1 MKDTIKSQKRKALRG
16 TLRLPGIS
24 KDIVIKKRIGEGAS
38 CICYDVRAKAP
49 GDEEKHM
56 LLKQF
61 YPQPQLAETVI
72 TQKDGMLDI
81 AGYAHNEALQTLGA
95 AFENAYSLQ
104 NRLAGGEAKRFIVA
118 PHEKLFLGA
127 TKYVLYEADWGDSL
141 EKNAPRTL
149 SQILSVG
156 HQTALALS
164 ALHRQG
170 VLYMDVKPENLLWVN
185 RQVIKLFDFDA
196 AVELAKLADLHSL
209 RASTDRPELIA
220 PEIRSMQC
228 FEQNK
233 GLYLT
238 PRVDIFSLGGMLF
251 HYLMGRPLTDEDSRS
266 LAFDSPFKKRFSEHY
281 RGQLG
286 AAEQQRLLDI
296 LKKCI
301 CAPVGQ
307 RYQNADALASD
318 LETLIADLHA
328 TKKVSRI
335 DPRKVDRNLVAAYF
349 LDENPLYRYVRTCE
363 DKKVLDIMLVGEG
376 STGGASMREVFF
388 KNIFACAQML
398 DVRMRFHMVADNAKE
413 FAQRLLTKMPLLQS
427 TVTVTFPMDEE
438 DGKDLPQ
445 CVIDQN
451 IVESPLAELYI
462 YPVHIEPKDPC
473 GDIAYLVGEYLQTWP
488 GCFLLMED
496 NEEDNFAMAMQLKD
510 ACTVPTLI
518 GVGDRRGD
526 GFDLRDIEDTRYA
539 CVVPFSYDGVRGKH
553 ESMFG
558 VDIRERAL
566 KIHTHYAKGNDER
579 ITAKEIEADFE
590 DPRDNCYNLRSSL
603 RSALAVPYKLDA
615 CGIYGNAD
623 IPGLFWEKA
632 LAANA
637 TAKRLLGQLM
647 WLEHRSW
654 QAFLIAEGWQCM
666 DLDTMTQNAYC
677 TLSRH
682 KDSKNK
688 LHPCLCASHITKT
701 VLPLSTWDLDK
712 WDDPAHDLSRLDPL
726 DKMSVTLHRV
736 CNDRIKAMAANG
748 EPAQTLKKLEDAAAL
763 CGAVSHARAKE
774 LTAICQRMRDS
785 EPNINA
791 LFSRVCKEL
800 EEAVKGD
807 TAQDA
812 LNTDQRHALARL
824 KDLQALMEVVE
835 ERNLYHDY
843 KGSDEDVILA
853 IPFIMLQKPIKR
865 VYKLWS
871 KRPWENIVSSLFI
884 EPQELV
890 LVLPDSEALPQSGDG
905 TIENLQALFALRGN
919 TEISITAMHLSYLK
933 RTRKESV
940 LDITGASA
948 RFLYDALQETLLPR
962 HLIAYEKGCLHD
974 IGGSYPNI
982 RFYNHKRTLTVQE
995 TIAIT
1000 GSRVYANRGQNQL
1013 ESLHDDVLKLW
1024 KIAEEHPRWNLLCG
1038 ILKRC
1043 SGAELPLTAPDPNN
1057 LPAACTYTSQTT
1069 AALGD
1074 LNRSGLSQVLAR
1086 LQHSGV
1092 IHSFTLPNA
1101 AGPVT
1106 VQAWQESGDYRGFP
1120 MASFEKLMA
1129 AAADRS
1135 AMADRFTLT
1144 QKPNYMDP
1152 RMPLHCICDRHLGFA
1167 ASLTVQTDY
1176 SGNETGVR
1184 IPQTNFFGVE
1194 DREPIERGR
1203 IYSWEIEN
1211 LVNALHTAGLL
1222 LETAPNIPLC
1232 HNSGNTVKLD
1242 FRFASEA
1249 VRECLSTEGNVL
1261 EAFAYHTIRRMN
1273 LFDDVQLSVNIHW
1286 AEDGVAG
1293 AASTNEVDLICT
1305 KGVRTYFLS
1314 CKKRTNL
1321 SKDFLTEIVY
1331 EADHFGVDGVP
1342 VMLTTAR
1349 KNWNEAVFA
1358 RAERMQLPCVLLQL
1372 RANPTPPNRNHLE
1385 KELRRITREY

>member
-1 MKDTIKSQKRKALRG
+1 MMKDTVKSRKRKALRG
-16 TLRLPGIS
+16 TLRLPGLS
-24 KDIVIKKRIGEGAS
+24 KDIVIRKKIGEGAS
-38 CICYDVRAKAP
+38 CLCYDVRAKAP

-72 TQKDGMLDI
+72 TVQDGMLNI
-81 AGYAHNEALQTLGA
+81 AGYAHDAALQKLGT
-95 AFENAYSLQ
+95 AFEDAYVLQ

-118 PHEKLFLGA
+118 PYEKLFFGE

-149 SQILSVG
+149 SQILNVG
-156 HQTALALS
+156 YQTALALS
-164 ALHRQG
+164 ALHSQG

-196 AVELAKLADLHSL
+196 AVELDKLADLHTL

-220 PEIRSMQC
+220 PEIRDMQC

-233 GLYLT
+233 SLYLT

-251 HYLMGRPLTDEDSRS
+251 AYLMGRALTVEDSRE
-266 LAFDSPFKKRFSEHY
+266 LNFDGQFKKRFSEQY
-281 RGQLG
+281 RGQLSG
-286 AAEQQRLLDI
+286 AEQQRLLTV

-301 CAPVGQ
+301 CQNVGG
-307 RYQNADALASD
+307 RYQNAAALASD
-318 LETLIADLHA
+318 LECLIADLHA
-328 TKKVSRI
+328 TKKARPV

-349 LDENPLYRYVRTCE
+349 LDENPLYRYVRKCGE
-363 DKKVLDIMLVGEG
+363 DKVLDIMMVGEG

-398 DVRMRFHMVADNAKE
+398 DVRMRFHFVADNAKA
-413 FAQRLLTKMPLLQS
+413 FAQRLFANMPLLKS
-427 TVTVTFPMDEE
+427 TVTLHFPMDEA
-438 DGKDLPQ
+438 DAQDLPQ
-445 CVIDQN
+445 CVLDEN
-451 IVESPLAELYI
+451 IVESPLCELYI
-462 YPVHIEPKDPC
+462 YPVHIDCNDPC
-473 GDIAYLVGEYLQTWP
+473 GDIAYLVKEYLQCWP

-496 NEEDNFAMAMQLKD
+496 NEDDNLTMALQLKD

-518 GVGDRRGD
+518 GMGDRRGD
-526 GFDLRDIEDTRYA
+526 GYDLRDIDDTRFA

-553 ESMFG
+553 ESLFG

-566 KIHTHYAKGNDER
+566 KIHTHYVKGTNER
-579 ITAKEIEADFE
+579 ATRQEIEQDFE
-590 DPRDNCYNLRSSL
+590 DPSGDNYNLRSSL

-623 IPGLFWEKA
+623 IPMLFWQKA
-632 LAANA
+632 LASRTDAK
-637 TAKRLLGQLM
+637 KRLSQLM

-654 QAFLIAEGWQCM
+654 QAFLIAEGWQYM
-666 DLDTMTQNAYC
+666 DLDTMTREAYGN
-677 TLSRH
+677 LFNH
-682 KDSKNK
+682 KDKKKK
-688 LHPCLCASHITKT
+688 LHPCLCASRVSKQP
-701 VLPLSTWDLDK
+701 LPLAAWDLDQ
-712 WDDPAHDLSRLDPL
+712 WRDPATDLSALDPL

-736 CNDRIKAMAANG
+736 CNDRIAAMARSG
-748 EPAQTLKKLEDAAAL
+748 EPAATLKKLEDAAYT
-763 CGAVSHARAKE
+763 CGEIAHARAKE
-774 LTAICQRMRDS
+774 LTAICQRMRDA

-791 LFSRVCKEL
+791 LFDRVCNEL
-800 EEAVKGD
+800 SQAIRGETEKD
-807 TAQDA
+807 S
-812 LNTDQRHALARL
+812 LNTDQRHAAARL
-824 KDLQALMEVVE
+824 KDLQSLMEVVK
-835 ERNLYHDY
+835 ERNLNHDY
-843 KGSDEDVILA
+843 KGSDEDVIRA

-865 VYKLWS
+865 VYKLYS
-871 KRPWENIVSSLFI
+871 QRPWENIVSSLFI

-890 LVLPDSEALPQSGDG
+890 LVLPDSQPLPQPGDG
-905 TIENLQALFALRGN
+905 TIEDLQALFTLRGN
-919 TEISITAMHLSYLK
+919 TDIAISAVHFADLK

-948 RFLYDALQETLLPR
+948 RLLYDALQEKLLPKQ
-962 HLIAYEKGCLHD
+962 LISYEKGQLHD
-974 IGGSYPNI
+974 VGNSCPNI
-982 RFYNHKRTLTVQE
+982 RFYHHKRTLTVQE

-1000 GSRVYANRGQNQL
+1000 GSRVYTNRGQNQL
-1013 ESLHDDVLKLW
+1013 ESLHDDVFKLW

-1038 ILKRC
+1038 ILKRR
-1043 SGAELPLTAPDPNN
+1043 SSAELPLTAPDPSN
-1057 LPAACTYTSQTT
+1057 LPPACTYTSQMT

-1074 LNRSGLSQVLAR
+1074 LTRSGLCAVLDKLRAAD
-1086 LQHSGV
+1086 V
-1092 IHSFTLPNA
+1092 IQGYTLPNA
-1101 AGPVT
+1101 AGPIT
-1106 VQAWQESGDYRGFP
+1106 VQAWQEMGDYRGFP
-1120 MASFEKLMA
+1120 MAAFEKLMA
-1129 AAADRS
+1129 ICADPS
-1135 AMADRFTLT
+1135 AGPERFTVI

-1152 RMPLHCICDRHLGFA
+1152 RMPLHCVCDRHLGFIA
-1167 ASLTVQTDY
+1167 TLSVQQDNY
-1176 SGNETGVR
+1176 GNDVVR
-1184 IPQTNFFGVE
+1184 IPSTNFFGVE
-1194 DREPIERGR
+1194 DREPIERGK
-1203 IYSWEIEN
+1203 IYATEVEE
-1211 LVNALHTAGLL
+1211 LVNALHSEGLL
-1222 LETAPNIPLC
+1222 LEAAPNIPLC
-1232 HNSGNTVKLD
+1232 QCTPTNVKLQ

-1286 AEDGVAG
+1286 AEDGVQG

-1321 SKDFLTEIVY
+1321 NKDFLTEILY

-1358 RAERMQLPCVLLQL
+1358 RAERMQLPCVALKLM
-1372 RANPTPPNRNHLE
+1372 ANPTPDNRSWLE
-1385 KELRRITREY
+1385 RELRRICREY

>member
-1 MKDTIKSQKRKALRG
+1 MKDTVKSQKRKALRG

-24 KDIVIKKRIGEGAS
+24 KDIVIQKKIGEGAS
-38 CICYDVRAKAP
+38 CICYDVRTKAP
-49 GDEEKHM
+49 GDEDKHM

-72 TQKDGMLDI
+72 TQQDGILNI
-81 AGYAHNEALQTLGA
+81 AGYAHNEALQSLGA
-95 AFENAYSLQ
+95 AFEDAYSLQ

-118 PHEKLFLGA
+118 PYEKLFLGE

-149 SQILSVG
+149 SQILSVA

-196 AVELAKLADLHSL
+196 AVELDKLSGLHSL

-233 GLYLT
+233 SLYLT

-251 HYLMGRPLTDEDSRS
+251 AYLMGRPLTDDDSRG
-266 LAFDSPFKKRFSEHY
+266 LAFDGQFRKRFSEHY
-281 RGQLG
+281 RGQLS

-296 LKKCI
+296 LKKCV
-301 CAPVGQ
+301 AARVGS

-318 LETLIADLHA
+318 LEGLIADLHA
-328 TKKVSRI
+328 TKKARRV

-349 LDENPLYRYVRTCE
+349 LDENPLYRYVRTCN

-376 STGGASMREVFF
+376 STEGASMREVFF

-398 DVRMRFHMVADNAKE
+398 AVTMRFHIVADNAKE
-413 FAQRLLTKMPLLQS
+413 FAQRLLTNMPLLQS
-427 TVTVTFPMDEE
+427 TVTISFPMDEE

-451 IVESPLAELYI
+451 IVESPLAQLYI
-462 YPVHIEPKDPC
+462 YPVHIAPKDPC

-488 GCFLLMED
+488 GCFLLMEG

-526 GFDLRDIEDTRYA
+526 GFDLRDIDDTRYA

-566 KIHTHYAKGNDER
+566 KIHTHYAKGNNER
-579 ITAKEIEADFE
+579 VTRQEIEKDFD
-590 DPRDNCYNLRSSL
+590 DPSGDSYNLRSSL

-637 TAKRLLGQLM
+637 DAKKLLGQLM

-666 DLDTMTQNAYC
+666 DLATLEQNAYGA
-677 TLSRH
+677 LSRH
-682 KDSKNK
+682 KDNTNK

-701 VLPLSTWDLDK
+701 VLPLSKWDLDK
-712 WDDPAHDLSRLDPL
+712 WDDPAHDISRLDPL

-736 CNDRIKAMAANG
+736 CNDRIKTMEGNG
-748 EPAQTLKKLEDAAAL
+748 EPARTLRKLEDAAAL
-763 CGAVSHARAKE
+763 CGEVAHARAKE
-774 LTAICQRMRDS
+774 LTAICQRMLDS

-800 EEAVKGD
+800 AQAVKGETEED
-807 TAQDA
+807 S
-812 LNTDQRHALARL
+812 LITDQHHTLARL
-824 KDLQALMEVVE
+824 KDLQSLMEVVE

-843 KGSDEDVILA
+843 KGSDEDVIRA

-865 VYKLWS
+865 VYKLYAQ
-871 KRPWENIVSSLFI
+871 RPWENIVSSLFI

-890 LVLPDSEALPQSGDG
+890 LVLPEHIALPQSGDG
-905 TIENLQALFALRGN
+905 TIENLRSLFTLRGN
-919 TEISITAMHLSYLK
+919 TEISITAIHFSDLK

-948 RFLYDALQETLLPR
+948 QFLYDAMQEKLLPK
-962 HLIAYEKGCLHD
+962 HMIAYEKGHLRH
-974 IGGSYPNI
+974 IGNSYPNI

-1013 ESLHDDVLKLW
+1013 ESLHDDVFKLW
-1024 KIAEEHPRWNLLCG
+1024 KIAEEYPRWNLLCG
-1038 ILKRC
+1038 ILKRR
-1043 SGAELPLTAPDPNN
+1043 SGAELPLTAPDPDD
-1057 LPAACTYTSQTT
+1057 LPPVCTYTSQMT

-1074 LNRSGLSQVLAR
+1074 LNRSGLSHVLAK
-1086 LQHSGV
+1086 LQSAGV
-1092 IHSFTLPNA
+1092 IQGFTLPNA
-1101 AGPVT
+1101 AGAVT
-1106 VQAWQESGDYRGFP
+1106 VQAWQEAGDYKGFP
-1120 MASFEKLMA
+1120 MAAFEKLMA
-1129 AAADRS
+1129 ICSDQS

-1152 RMPLHCICDRHLGFA
+1152 HMPLHCICDRHLGFI
-1167 ASLTVQTDY
+1167 ASLTVQTD
-1176 SGNETGVR
+1176 SQGNEICVR
-1184 IPQTNFFGVE
+1184 MPATSFFGVE
-1194 DREPIERGR
+1194 DREPLERGK
-1203 IYSWEIEN
+1203 IYAWEIEA
-1211 LVNALHTAGLL
+1211 LINALHSADLL
-1222 LETAPNIPLC
+1222 LESAPNIPLYQRV
-1232 HNSGNTVKLD
+1232 NDTVKLN

-1321 SKDFLTEIVY
+1321 SKDFLTEILY

-1372 RANPTPPNRNHLE
+1372 RTNPVPPNRSHLE
-1385 KELRRITREY
+1385 KELRHITREY